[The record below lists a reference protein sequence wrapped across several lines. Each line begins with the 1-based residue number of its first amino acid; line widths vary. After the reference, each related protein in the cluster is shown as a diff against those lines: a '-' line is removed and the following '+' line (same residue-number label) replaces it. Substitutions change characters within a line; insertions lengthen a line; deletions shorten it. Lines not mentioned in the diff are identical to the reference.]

1 MVAEPAYAHRVHEIS
16 DLSDARLD
24 DYLRLSEAHLRMRS
38 DVENGIYIAE
48 STMVVQRAISVGH
61 VPRSFL
67 LARKYLPQLEEEFA
81 RYPQAPIFVG
91 EESELEALTGF
102 HLHRGALAAMQRPEA
117 LDLDQV
123 LQRSTRIA
131 ILEDIAD
138 HSNLG
143 ALLRSAAGLGVD
155 AVLITPQCV
164 DPLYR
169 RSVRVSMGTALTI
182 DWVRLNSWPAD
193 LQRVREHGFRI
204 LALELT
210 ADATKLANLQPEPG
224 EKIAMILGNEGRG
237 VRAETLK
244 MVDECV
250 IIPMAREVASLNVA
264 AASAVAFWQLCS
276 VPRQRG

>member
-1 MVAEPAYAHRVHEIS
+1 MPESDYAHRVHDIS
-16 DLSDARLD
+16 ELSDPRLD
-24 DYLRLSEAHLRMRS
+24 DYLRLSEAALRMRS
-38 DVENGIYIAE
+38 DIENGIYIAE
-48 STMVVQRAISVGH
+48 STMVVQRAISMGH

-67 LARKYLPQLEEEFA
+67 LARKYLPQLEAEFA
-81 RYPQAPIFVG
+81 RFPEVPIFVG
-91 EESELEALTGF
+91 EDAQLQALTGF
-102 HLHRGALAAMQRPEA
+102 HLHRGALAAMERPA
-117 LDLDQV
+117 GLDLDTV
-123 LQRSTRIA
+123 LENSTRIA

-182 DWVRLNSWPAD
+182 DWVRLESWPGD

-210 ADATKLANLQPEPG
+210 ENATELGALQPQPG

-237 VRAETLK
+237 VRAETLA

-264 AASAVAFWQLCS
+264 AASAVAFWQLC
-276 VPRQRG
+276 R

>member
-1 MVAEPAYAHRVHEIS
+1 MAESDYAHRVHEIA
-16 DLSDARLD
+16 DLSDPLLD
-24 DYLRLSEAHLRMRS
+24 DYLRLSEAHLRLRS
-38 DVENGIYIAE
+38 DIDNGIYIAE

-67 LARKYLPQLEEEFA
+67 LARKYLPQLEAEFA

-91 EESELEALTGF
+91 EDHELEALTGF
-102 HLHRGALAAMQRPEA
+102 HLHRGALAAMERPEP
-117 LDLDQV
+117 LDLDRV
-123 LQRSTRIA
+123 LATSTRIA

-182 DWVRLNSWPAD
+182 DWVRLEKWPSD
-193 LQRVREHGFRI
+193 LAKIRDHGYRI

-210 ADATKLANLQPEPG
+210 TDATNLADLHPEPG

-237 VRAETLK
+237 VRAETLEL
-244 MVDECV
+244 VDECV

-264 AASAVAFWQLCS
+264 AASAVAFWQLC
-276 VPRQRG
+276 R

>member
-1 MVAEPAYAHRVHEIS
+1 MAEPDYAHRVHEIAA
-16 DLSDARLD
+16 LSDPRLD
-24 DYLRLSEAHLRMRS
+24 DYLRLSEASLRMRS
-38 DVENGIYIAE
+38 DIENGIYIAE
-48 STMVVQRAISVGH
+48 STMVVQRAISMGH

-67 LARKYLPQLEEEFA
+67 LARKYLPQLEAEFA

-91 EESELEALTGF
+91 EDAELEALTGF
-102 HLHRGALAAMQRPEA
+102 HLHRGALAAMERPA
-117 LDLDQV
+117 PLDLDQV
-123 LQRSTRIA
+123 LSRSTRIA
-131 ILEDIAD
+131 VLEDIAD

-182 DWVRLNSWPAD
+182 DWVRLGSWPAD
-193 LQRVREHGFRI
+193 LERIRGHGYRI

-210 ADATKLANLQPEPG
+210 EDATALDELHPAPG

-237 VRAETLK
+237 VRPETLEQ
-244 MVDECV
+244 VDECV

-276 VPRQRG
+276 SQR

>member
-1 MVAEPAYAHRVHEIS
+1 MPESDYAHRVHDIS
-16 DLSDARLD
+16 ELSDPRLD
-24 DYLRLSEAHLRMRS
+24 DYLRLSEAALRMRS
-38 DVENGIYIAE
+38 GIENGIYIAE
-48 STMVVQRAISVGH
+48 STMVVQRAISMGH

-67 LARKYLPQLEEEFA
+67 LARKYLPQLEAEFA
-81 RYPQAPIFVG
+81 RFPEVPIFVG
-91 EESELEALTGF
+91 EDAQLQALTGF
-102 HLHRGALAAMQRPEA
+102 HLHRGALAAMERPA
-117 LDLDQV
+117 GLDLDTV
-123 LQRSTRIA
+123 LENSTRIA

-182 DWVRLNSWPAD
+182 DWVRLESWPGD

-210 ADATKLANLQPEPG
+210 ENATELGALQPQPG

-237 VRAETLK
+237 VRAETLT

-264 AASAVAFWQLCS
+264 AASAVAFWQLC
-276 VPRQRG
+276 R